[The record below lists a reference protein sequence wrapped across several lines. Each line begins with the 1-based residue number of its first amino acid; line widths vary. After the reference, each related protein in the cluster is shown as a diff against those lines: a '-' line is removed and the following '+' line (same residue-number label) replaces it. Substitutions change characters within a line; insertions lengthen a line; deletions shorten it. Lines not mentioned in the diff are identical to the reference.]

1 MIIVEK
7 NGKQYVVNET
17 KNGWSAVWKSGVVE
31 ATFKIPKEICQTEE
45 DVKAYIQTQV
55 MF

>member
-1 MIIVEK
+1 MIVEK

-17 KNGWSAVWKSGVVE
+17 KNGWSVVWKSGAVE
-31 ATFKIPKEICQTEE
+31 ATFKIPKDICQTEE
-45 DVKAYIQTQV
+45 DVKAYIQTQS